1 MPAILYVDDD
11 PMSRDVLQI
20 LFHKVMGIPDL
31 YLLPNSE
38 NFSEQVAALPRV
50 PDVVFLDI
58 QVRPLNGYEMLAYL
72 RQQPAY
78 ANTPI
83 IALTANVM
91 ASDVDQMKAAGFSGL
106 IAKPITNR
114 LFPLLFKKILA
125 GESIWY
131 IS

>member
-1 MPAILYVDDD
+1 MTTILYVDDD

-20 LFHKVMGIPDL
+20 LFHKIMGIPHL
-31 YLLPNSE
+31 YLLANSE
-38 NFSEQVAALPRV
+38 QFMDKIAALPQ
-50 PDVVFLDI
+50 PADVVFLDI
-58 QVRPLNGYEMLAYL
+58 QVRPLDGYQMLALL
-72 RQQPAY
+72 RQTPTY
-78 ANTPI
+78 TNTPI

-91 ASDVDQMKAAGFSGL
+91 ASDVDKMKEAGFSGL

-125 GESIWY
+125 GESVWY